1 MNNQNAELVSLVVL
15 FLCSSLLSVY
25 FAFIQQPM
33 LLITSAIMQSFS
45 LVLVSRNSP
54 SVALPPKPQ
63 NVSPLES
70 NILNYMKD
78 ENAHYAISLYGEWGS
93 GKTWFCDNRL
103 KYLLRQNGYSL
114 CRVSM
119 FGAESPKEASS
130 RIVTA
135 LLYIDETGS
144 SRGIRNFKRFTSR
157 LLSSNSN
164 LIKKISKAPTS
175 LDSSALLNLLPRKK
189 CLIVLDDIERS
200 PFFREHD
207 NSFGLI
213 NDLCEN
219 QERKVLLVTG
229 LNYPNEQK
237 NQLEKVVWKKYSYV
251 PSPKELYEATL
262 SGSIPSISKCDFDI
276 KKAVIDGIE
285 HSGSLSIR
293 ALIKARPSLI
303 TIASSNSL
311 KNQTI
316 DRSEREHSLSKAIEL
331 AILVSAN
338 ALPEVEESSSTLEK
352 VLVMD
357 QLEGYEYLQE
367 ALEPLANGESVNE
380 NEIDHA
386 LSKFIE
392 EKHSRTE
399 LDVEIDNLLSQ
410 IVSIREMDN
419 EEATPL
425 VVKLSN
431 CIESGEIKPN
441 KIKEVYTVWKM
452 LRDIGFSENLSE
464 QQLEMSFRKTIAANP
479 LLTRDALT
487 QQYLIWVQTGE
498 ARDPFLDNLLQEANS
513 RSEKQLMDSVNSLN
527 EESDSNA
534 ASITLELLEQYA
546 SGDKDY
552 LIPASISAKSVTR
565 AFESGS
571 GKTQSGLIDFFKQK
585 YKGRAY
591 PYNKGAEESYR
602 WLGEIVN
609 ALKDIRH
616 MEKLDEWRRNALI
629 ATLSEIRSE
638 IDRKREG

>member
-1 MNNQNAELVSLVVL
+1 MTSRNTELTSLVVL

-25 FAFIQQPM
+25 FAFMQQPM
-33 LLITSAIMQSFS
+33 LLITSAIMQLIS
-45 LVLVSRNSP
+45 LVSISRNSP
-54 SVALPPKPQ
+54 SAAPPQKSQ
-63 NVSPLES
+63 NVSLLEN

-119 FGAESPKEASS
+119 FGTESPKEVSS

-135 LLYIDETGS
+135 LFYIDETGS
-144 SRGIRNFKRFTSR
+144 SRGIRNIKRFTSR

-164 LIKKISKAPTS
+164 LIKRISKVPAS
-175 LDSSALLNLLPRKK
+175 LDSGALLNLLPRKR

-219 QERKVLLVTG
+219 QGRKVLLVTG

-237 NQLEKVVWKKYSYV
+237 NQLEKVVWKKYSYT

-262 SGSIPSISKCDFDI
+262 SGSMPSIPKCDFDI
-276 KKAVIDGIE
+276 KKAIIDGIE
-285 HSGSLSIR
+285 HSGSLSVR

-352 VLVMD
+352 VLVME

-392 EKHSRTE
+392 EKHGRTK

-410 IVSIREMDN
+410 IASIREMDN

-441 KIKEVYTVWKM
+441 RIKKVYTTWKM

-464 QQLEMSFRKTIAANP
+464 QQLEASFRKTIAANP
-479 LLTRDALT
+479 LLARDALT
-487 QQYLIWVQTGE
+487 RQYLIWVETGE
-498 ARDPFLDNLLQEANS
+498 RRDPFLDNLLQEANNL
-513 RSEKQLMDSVNSLN
+513 SEKQLKNSVDSLN
-527 EESDSNA
+527 DESDSNA
-534 ASITLELLEQYA
+534 ASATLELLEQYA

-552 LIPASISAKSVTR
+552 LIPTSISAESVTR
-565 AFESGS
+565 SFESGS

-585 YKGRAY
+585 YKERAY
-591 PYNKGAEESYR
+591 PYNEGAEESCK
-602 WLGEIVN
+602 WLDKIIKGLEG
-609 ALKDIRH
+609 IRN
-616 MEKLDEWRRNALI
+616 MEKLDEWRRKDLI
-629 ATLSEIRSE
+629 ATLSKIRNE
-638 IDRKREG
+638 IDHKRKG

>member
-213 NDLCEN
+213 NDSCEN

-571 GKTQSGLIDFFKQK
+571 GKPK
-585 YKGRAY
+585 
-591 PYNKGAEESYR
+591 
-602 WLGEIVN
+602 VV
-609 ALKDIRH
+609 
-616 MEKLDEWRRNALI
+616 
-629 ATLSEIRSE
+629 
-638 IDRKREG
+638 

>member
-1 MNNQNAELVSLVVL
+1 
-15 FLCSSLLSVY
+15 
-25 FAFIQQPM
+25 M
-33 LLITSAIMQSFS
+33 LLIVSAIMQLFS
-45 LVLVSRNSP
+45 LILASHNSP
-54 SVALPPKPQ
+54 SVALLSKPK
-63 NVSPLES
+63 NVSPLEN
-70 NILNYMKD
+70 NILNYMED

-93 GKTWFCDNRL
+93 GKTWFCDNEL
-103 KYLLRQNGYSL
+103 KCLLKENGYSL

-119 FGAESPKEASS
+119 FGAESSEEASS

-144 SRGIRNFKRFTSR
+144 SRGIRNFKRFASR

-219 QERKVLLVTG
+219 QGRKVLLVTG
-229 LNYPNEQK
+229 LNYPNAQK
-237 NQLEKVVWKKYSYV
+237 NQLEKVVWKKYSYT

-262 SGSIPSISKCDFDI
+262 SESMPSISKCDFDI

-303 TIASSNSL
+303 SIASSNSL

-367 ALEPLANGESVNE
+367 ALEPLANGESINE

-392 EKHSRTE
+392 EK
-399 LDVEIDNLLSQ
+399 
-410 IVSIREMDN
+410 
-419 EEATPL
+419 
-425 VVKLSN
+425 
-431 CIESGEIKPN
+431 
-441 KIKEVYTVWKM
+441 
-452 LRDIGFSENLSE
+452 
-464 QQLEMSFRKTIAANP
+464 
-479 LLTRDALT
+479 
-487 QQYLIWVQTGE
+487 
-498 ARDPFLDNLLQEANS
+498 
-513 RSEKQLMDSVNSLN
+513 RS
-527 EESDSNA
+527 
-534 ASITLELLEQYA
+534 
-546 SGDKDY
+546 
-552 LIPASISAKSVTR
+552 
-565 AFESGS
+565 
-571 GKTQSGLIDFFKQK
+571 
-585 YKGRAY
+585 
-591 PYNKGAEESYR
+591 
-602 WLGEIVN
+602 
-609 ALKDIRH
+609 
-616 MEKLDEWRRNALI
+616 
-629 ATLSEIRSE
+629 
-638 IDRKREG
+638 

>member
-1 MNNQNAELVSLVVL
+1 MTSRNTELASLVVL

-25 FAFIQQPM
+25 FAFMQQPM

-45 LVLVSRNSP
+45 LALVSRNSL

-164 LIKKISKAPTS
+164 LIKKISKVPTS

-200 PFFREHD
+200 SFFREHD

-219 QERKVLLVTG
+219 QGRKVLLVTG

-262 SGSIPSISKCDFDI
+262 SGSMPSISKCDFDI

-285 HSGSLSIR
+285 HSGSLSVR

-357 QLEGYEYLQE
+357 QLEGYEYLQG

-392 EKHSRTE
+392 EKHSRTK
-399 LDVEIDNLLSQ
+399 LDVEIDNLLSR
-410 IVSIREMDN
+410 IASIRGMDN
-419 EEATPL
+419 GEALPL

-441 KIKEVYTVWKM
+441 RITKVYTTWKM
-452 LRDIGFSENLSE
+452 LRDIGFSENPSE
-464 QQLEMSFRKTIAANP
+464 QQLEMSFRKIIAANP

-527 EESDSNA
+527 EESDSDA

-571 GKTQSGLIDFFKQK
+571 GKTQSGLIDFFELR
-585 YKGRAY
+585 YKERAY
-591 PYNKGAEESYR
+591 PYNQGAEESCE
-602 WLGEIVN
+602 WLDKIIKGLE
-609 ALKDIRH
+609 DIQN

-629 ATLSEIRSE
+629 ATLSKIRNEIV
-638 IDRKREG
+638 RKREG